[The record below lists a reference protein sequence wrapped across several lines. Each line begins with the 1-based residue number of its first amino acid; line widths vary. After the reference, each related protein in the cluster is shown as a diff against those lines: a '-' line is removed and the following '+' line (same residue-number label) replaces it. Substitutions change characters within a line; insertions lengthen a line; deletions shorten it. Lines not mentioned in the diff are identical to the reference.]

1 MRRETKEKIDG
12 LDIAKIGS
20 SVGCFIP
27 GLNLIAA
34 PIAVASVVASN
45 KAKEELNT
53 LRRNYDGCNNRKNRR
68 DHILDSPVHIIADS
82 CCHDQKCNS
91 VTDLVSPVSDKGVTA

>member
-27 GLNLIAA
+27 GLNLIAT
-34 PIAVASVVASN
+34 PMAVASA
-45 KAKEELNT
+45 
-53 LRRNYDGCNNRKNRR
+53 
-68 DHILDSPVHIIADS
+68 IAPT
-82 CCHDQKCNS
+82 KCKKS
-91 VTDLVSPVSDKGVTA
+91 

>member
-27 GLNLIAA
+27 GLNLIATPMAVVSAIA
-34 PIAVASVVASN
+34 PT
-45 KAKEELNT
+45 K
-53 LRRNYDGCNNRKNRR
+53 RKK
-68 DHILDSPVHIIADS
+68 S
-82 CCHDQKCNS
+82 
-91 VTDLVSPVSDKGVTA
+91 